1 MNIYLKT
8 SSHNPVRNPTTMPL
22 PLGVDVDVES
32 PPHPAFI
39 WWGECAVPTS
49 DETEDLFQLT
59 KTSS

>member
-1 MNIYLKT
+1 
-8 SSHNPVRNPTTMPL
+8 MPL